1 MYLNKTDEVN
11 AHRLAST
18 DLRSTPATRRRR
30 WLPEGGRTAGRP
42 GDTPTDLDGYLQD
55 HAGRMMDRV
64 TMNLFTGSAQPSLFD
79 DASID
84 VREPVLMSLNPVYFD
99 LIWAGEKRHEF
110 RRRFLTG
117 QSVRWFVFLTAP
129 VSRLGAVID
138 LGPAVVD
145 TPQRIADIAEQA
157 RVGNGVSVFEYVQD
171 LPQAFAIP
179 IQRVV
184 QYPGMPLDQLK
195 IELGSFHPPQGY
207 TRLRN
212 HPELLSICEK
222 VTADSP
228 TREMTVHGH

>member
-1 MYLNKTDEVN
+1 M
-11 AHRLAST
+11 RLP
-18 DLRSTPATRRRR
+18 TPVACRPSRDGR
-30 WLPEGGRTAGRP
+30 WKEAAPGGRTAARP
-42 GDTPTDLDGYLQD
+42 RDTPTDLDYLQD
-55 HAGRMMDRV
+55 QAGRKMDGV
-64 TMNLFTGSAQPSLFD
+64 TMNLSTSSAQPSLFD
-79 DASID
+79 EDDASVD
-84 VREPVLMSLNPVYFD
+84 VREPVLMSLNPIYFD

-117 QSVRWFVFLTAP
+117 QSVRWYVYLTAP

-157 RVGNGVSVFEYVQD
+157 RAGNGASVFEYVQD
-171 LPQAFAIP
+171 LPQAFASP

-195 IELGSFHPPQGY
+195 VELGSFHPPQGY

-212 HPELLSICEK
+212 HPDLLSICDK
-222 VTADSP
+222 VTVDSP